1 MREGR
6 FSSAVSEI
14 AQRYSES
21 VSFDRRLYHHDIA
34 GSIAHASALA
44 SAGILSADE
53 FEMIA
58 RGLREIENEIAADK
72 FVWDQSLEDVH
83 MNIEAALTK
92 RIGAAGAKLHTGR
105 SRNDQ
110 IALDLRL
117 YVREEIDAIITRL
130 RALQNVLLLLAQ
142 KHSEVLMPGYTH
154 LQRAQPIYFA
164 HYLLAQLEAL
174 ERDQERLR
182 DTRRRADVMPLGS
195 GALAGSTIALDRE
208 GIAKAL
214 GFQRVTQNS
223 VDAVSDRD
231 FVADFLYWLAMI
243 GIHLSRFSEDLII
256 WSTTE
261 FGFIEFSDAFAT
273 GCSLMPQK
281 KNPDMAE
288 LTRGKSGR
296 LIGNLVTLLAIL
308 KGLPSAYNRD
318 LQEDKEALFDSVDTL
333 RGALE
338 VFSAML
344 PALTISRER
353 MESLA
358 NDPQLLATDLAE
370 YLVGKGVPFREAH
383 AWTIVRR
390 KSAVVVAAMT
400 AEGNFVL
407 IRQERIPIR
416 KAIWEMPAGQAD
428 QLCDFGSFRDV
439 ALRELREE
447 TGYELA
453 PGGETIFLGD
463 FFSSPGFT
471 DERELLFLARPV
483 QRVIQHHTYHD
494 AEMLL
499 ECRELSPAQSTAM
512 IADDTIRDAN
522 TLSMWVRLVAKGII
536 QLPHR

>member
-6 FSSAVSEI
+6 FSSPAAEI

-21 VSFDRRLYHHDIA
+21 LSFDRRLYHHDIA
-34 GSIAHASALA
+34 GSIAHAAALA
-44 SAGILSADE
+44 SAGILAADE
-53 FEMIA
+53 FEMIT
-58 RGLREIENEIAADK
+58 RGLREIENEIAAGT
-72 FVWDQSLEDVH
+72 FVWDTSLEDVH

-117 YVREEIDAIITRL
+117 YVRVEIDEIITRL
-130 RALQNVLLLLAQ
+130 RALQNALLLLAQ

-164 HYLLAQLEAL
+164 HYLLAQLEAF
-174 ERDQERLR
+174 ERDHERLR

-208 GIAKAL
+208 AIAKTL
-214 GFQRVTQNS
+214 NFQRVTQNS

-231 FVADFLYWLAMI
+231 FAADFLYSLAMI

-256 WSTTE
+256 WSTSE
-261 FGFIEFSDAFAT
+261 FGVIEFSDAFAT
-273 GCSLMPQK
+273 GSSLMPQK

-296 LIGNLVTLLAIL
+296 LIGNLVTLLVIL

-318 LQEDKEALFDSVDTL
+318 LQEDKEALFDSVDTV

-344 PALTISRER
+344 PALIINRER

-383 AWTIVRR
+383 AIVG
-390 KSAVVVAAMT
+390 KLAASGKRLNALSDEEFRAASNAF
-400 AEGNFVL
+400 AEDVREVFDV
-407 IRQERIPIR
+407 R
-416 KAIWEMPAGQAD
+416 KALQRRSATGSPSLENIERRIARWR
-428 QLCDFGSFRDV
+428 QL
-439 ALRELREE
+439 LQTE
-447 TGYELA
+447 
-453 PGGETIFLGD
+453 
-463 FFSSPGFT
+463 
-471 DERELLFLARPV
+471 
-483 QRVIQHHTYHD
+483 
-494 AEMLL
+494 
-499 ECRELSPAQSTAM
+499 
-512 IADDTIRDAN
+512 
-522 TLSMWVRLVAKGII
+522 
-536 QLPHR
+536 

>member
-6 FSSAVSEI
+6 FSSPAAEV

-21 VSFDRRLYHHDIA
+21 VSFDRRLYRHDIA
-34 GSIAHASALA
+34 GSIAHAAALA
-44 SAGILSADE
+44 SAGILAADE
-53 FEMIA
+53 FEMIT
-58 RGLREIENEIAADK
+58 RGLREIENEIAAGT
-72 FVWDQSLEDVH
+72 FVWDTSLEDVH
-83 MNIEAALTK
+83 MNIEAMLTK
-92 RIGAAGAKLHTGR
+92 RIGPAGAKLHTGR

-117 YVREEIDAIITRL
+117 YVREEIDRIVIRL
-130 RALQNVLLLLAQ
+130 RAVQNALLLLAQ

-164 HYLLAQLEAL
+164 HYLLAQLEAF
-174 ERDQERLR
+174 ERDHERLR

-208 GIAKAL
+208 AIAKAL

-231 FVADFLYWLAMI
+231 FAADFLYSLAMI

-256 WSTTE
+256 WSTSE

-273 GCSLMPQK
+273 GSSLMPQK

-288 LTRGKSGR
+288 LTRGKSAR
-296 LIGNLVTLLAIL
+296 LIGNLVTLLGIL

-318 LQEDKEALFDSVDTL
+318 LQEDKEALFDSVDTV

-338 VFSAML
+338 VFNAML
-344 PALTISRER
+344 PALTINRER

-383 AWTIVRR
+383 AIVGRLAASGERLNALSDEEFRAASNAFGEDVREVFDVRR
-390 KSAVVVAAMT
+390 
-400 AEGNFVL
+400 
-407 IRQERIPIR
+407 
-416 KAIWEMPAGQAD
+416 
-428 QLCDFGSFRDV
+428 
-439 ALRELREE
+439 ALRRRSA
-447 TGYELA
+447 TG
-453 PGGETIFLGD
+453 
-463 FFSSPGFT
+463 SPSPENI
-471 DERELLFLARPV
+471 ERQIARWRQLL
-483 QRVIQHHTYHD
+483 QT
-494 AEMLL
+494 E
-499 ECRELSPAQSTAM
+499 
-512 IADDTIRDAN
+512 
-522 TLSMWVRLVAKGII
+522 
-536 QLPHR
+536 